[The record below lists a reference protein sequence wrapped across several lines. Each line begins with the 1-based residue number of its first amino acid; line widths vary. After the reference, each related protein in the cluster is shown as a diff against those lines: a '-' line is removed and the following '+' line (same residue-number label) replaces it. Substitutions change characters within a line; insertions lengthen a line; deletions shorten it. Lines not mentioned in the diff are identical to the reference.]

1 MVANLKKPLH
11 IFTTTKTHQNEIKDG
26 SYVQKV
32 PYLVVLRTQYPN

>member
-11 IFTTTKTHQNEIKDG
+11 IFTKKHKIEIKDE
-26 SYVQKV
+26 SYVQKG